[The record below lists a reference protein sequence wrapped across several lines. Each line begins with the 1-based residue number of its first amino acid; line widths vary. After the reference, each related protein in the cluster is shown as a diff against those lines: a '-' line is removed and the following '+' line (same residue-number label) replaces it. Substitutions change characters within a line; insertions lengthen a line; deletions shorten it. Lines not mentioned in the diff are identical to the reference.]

1 MMKEINTTKGQ
12 TLTDIA
18 LQEYGNAEA
27 LFEIVENNP
36 ALLND
41 FGDDEQTVEDVTQ
54 LDLAYPLHKNQK
66 IIIDTESDLVNR
78 AKLSEL
84 KGQIIISE

>member
-1 MMKEINTTKGQ
+1 MKEINTTKGQ

-54 LDLAYPLHKNQK
+54 LDLAYPLRKNQK

>member
-54 LDLAYPLHKNQK
+54 LDLAYPLRKNQK